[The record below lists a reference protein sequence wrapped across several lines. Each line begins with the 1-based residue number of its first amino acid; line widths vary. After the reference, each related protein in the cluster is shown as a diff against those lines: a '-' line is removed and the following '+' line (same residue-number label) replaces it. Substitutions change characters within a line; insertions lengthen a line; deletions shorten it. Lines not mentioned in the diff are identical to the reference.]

1 MARFRIFWGSLPAN
15 GGGTYLYWAVVP
27 EALSDYTN
35 DDAGA
40 AKIRLG
46 QDEAGTAL
54 EAGTFGSQLYT
65 PGSGPTVDAVSP
77 PTDQLD
83 PATSYVIVGTL
94 WDGTVYGGGGA
105 GAKVVKSSPF
115 TTASSGVSAEQTE
128 TSTPADTPAATQATA
143 RAQAETSTPADTPA
157 ATQATARAQA
167 ETTASAETAAAVAA
181 FLATMAES
189 VTLASTQDATVP
201 LPNAPVL
208 SLATAT
214 DILTTSARPRVT
226 VTFA

>member
-1 MARFRIFWGSLPAN
+1 VARFRIFWGSLPAN

-143 RAQAETSTPADTPA
+143 RAQAET
-157 ATQATARAQA
+157 
-167 ETTASAETAAAVAA
+167 TASAETAAAVAA